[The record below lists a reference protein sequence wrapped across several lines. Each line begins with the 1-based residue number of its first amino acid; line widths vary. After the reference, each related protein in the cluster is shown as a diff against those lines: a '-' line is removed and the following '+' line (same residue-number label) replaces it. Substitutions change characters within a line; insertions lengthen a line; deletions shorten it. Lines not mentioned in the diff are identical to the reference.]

1 MFKMATCADCNKIA
15 GEKVFTENLNKCPT
29 KAEIV
34 AKDAFVITG
43 SYADNQLVSVS
54 DIFAKPT
61 LSVSPTTQA
70 ISSMAGGSFYLKI
83 TCNTT
88 WKVVYPSWCRGTTS
102 GTGNASIRVTVASN
116 TDNSRSGSIT
126 VTTTAPSKNIS
137 KTCAVS
143 QSGLPTIRLGVYRS
157 TTPGT
162 YRITASAAVKDAMMV
177 NIQVNTLDGVSTGSA
192 AFRTGDTEMLAS
204 VWPAIFDQEHV
215 TGYRIE
221 NIACKNNMYDNPPII
236 TGNTIYKW

>member
-1 MFKMATCADCNKIA
+1 MFKMATCADCNEIA

-143 QSGLPTIRLGVYRS
+143 QSGLPTIRLGVYGS
-157 TTPGT
+157 TTSGT
-162 YRITASAAVKDAMMV
+162 YRITASAAVKDAMTV

-192 AFRTGDTEMLAS
+192 VFRTGDTEALTS

-221 NIACKNNMYDNPPII
+221 NIACESNIYDNPPII
-236 TGNTIYKW
+236 TGNAIYKW